1 MTRRLYSVSQLDGL
15 LISNKVAFGKEVS
28 MMTSAL
34 RIKPARILIFR
45 FCFSL
50 CFLLGLG
57 LPVIAQ
63 ARMPEIPVEKMTAEQ
78 KKVADEFLLDR
89 KQPIMGPFI
98 PLLRSPE
105 VLVRAQAMGDYL
117 RFKSALPQK
126 LRELVVLITARDWT
140 QQFEWSHHAE
150 LAVRAGLNPE
160 IVTAVAEGRRPTG
173 MAADEQTAYEFC
185 TELLHNKSVSDAT
198 YAKAIG
204 AFGEQ
209 GTIDMV
215 GLTGYY
221 TFVSMVLNVNRTPP
235 PPGATLLAPFPK

>member
-1 MTRRLYSVSQLDGL
+1 MTRRLYSVPQFGGL
-15 LISNKVAFGKEVS
+15 LISTKVAFDKEVG

-34 RIKPARILIFR
+34 GIKPARGLMFR

-57 LPVIAQ
+57 LPAVAQ
-63 ARMPEIPVEKMTAEQ
+63 ARMPQIPVEKMTAEQ
-78 KKVADEFLLDR
+78 KKVADEFLADR
-89 KQPIMGPFI
+89 KQPLMGPFI

-150 LAVRAGLNPE
+150 LAVKAGLDPE
-160 IVTAVAEGRRPTG
+160 IVKAVAEGRRPTG

-235 PPGATLLAPFPK
+235 PLGATLLAPFPK

>member
-1 MTRRLYSVSQLDGL
+1 VPQLSGL
-15 LISNKVAFGKEVS
+15 LISNKVAFDKEVS

-34 RIKPARILIFR
+34 RIKPTRILIFR

-117 RFKSALPQK
+117 RFNSALPQK

-150 LAVRAGLNPE
+150 LAVRAGLDPE
-160 IVTAVAEGRRPTG
+160 IVKAVAEGRRPTG

-185 TELLHNKSVSDAT
+185 IELLHNKSVSDAT

-235 PPGATLLAPFPK
+235 PPGAALLAPFPK